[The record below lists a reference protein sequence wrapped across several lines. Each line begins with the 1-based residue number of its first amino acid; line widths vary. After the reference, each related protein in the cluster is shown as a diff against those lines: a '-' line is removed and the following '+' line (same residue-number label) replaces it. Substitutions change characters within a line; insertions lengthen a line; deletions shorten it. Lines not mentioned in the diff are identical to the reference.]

1 MVETPGTAPGSDTL
15 IAHPFIAIAG
25 KPAHRIWR

>member
-25 KPAHRIWR
+25 KPAPL